1 MVGGKNEHP
10 NFVIEKRVRYD
21 LIRGWPMYTVYQII
35 GGFHKDQSGKT
46 TLQYGVSGQGAVP
59 LFHAAIIIIALL
71 AITLLLGS
79 FVFSP
84 ATNANWIAV
93 LLMGVLLLSAVGY
106 GVFAYRSYQ
115 GHLKE
120 LDHFMQQFAQ
130 GNF

>member
-35 GGFHKDQSGKT
+35 GGFHKDQNGTT

-59 LFHAAIIIIALL
+59 LFHAAIIIIVLL
-71 AITLLLGS
+71 AITLFLGS
-79 FVFSP
+79 FVFSTASSGSP
-84 ATNANWIAV
+84 IAV
-93 LLMGVLLLSAVGY
+93 LLMGILVLSTVLY

-120 LDHFMQQFAQ
+120 LNRFMQEFAQ